1 MSSYLPPKWSIRA
14 PLRMTTTFGS
24 LPPCKQPKARGVHL
38 ESETGPN
45 QIANYGHLLDERD
58 IFFVEKRQDPP
69 FKNYGIERT
78 VLILSNST
86 MARYVQAK
94 REVEPQVARQTHVRD
109 PTVTGEARNTFMVE
123 PPGNSHRCA

>member
-1 MSSYLPPKWSIRA
+1 MSSYIPSKWSIRA

-38 ESETGPN
+38 ESETGPK

-58 IFFVEKRQDPP
+58 IFFVEKRQDSP
-69 FKNYGIERT
+69 FRNYGIVRI

-86 MARYVQAK
+86 MAR
-94 REVEPQVARQTHVRD
+94 
-109 PTVTGEARNTFMVE
+109 
-123 PPGNSHRCA
+123 